1 LTRITVLIVEK
12 KSANTL
18 ICVCGPTAVGKTAM
32 AIAIAQHFHCEI
44 ISFDSR
50 QFYRELSIG
59 TAVPSAD
66 ELAAAKHHFIH
77 DRSINNSVNAGSF
90 EKEALAKLEELFSQ
104 NPIVVAVGGTGLY
117 LRALLEG
124 MDDLPPIPG
133 EIRQGILADYE
144 REGLSF
150 LQDEVARL
158 DPVYWQKVDQKNP
171 QRLIRALELLR
182 HSGKAMDTLQKAEK
196 KHRPFK
202 AIKIGLNIERPD
214 LYERIN
220 KRVDLMFDAGL
231 IEEVKNLQD
240 YRQENA
246 LQTVGYNE
254 LFSHFDGDLSLEEA
268 QNEIKKNSRRYA
280 KRQLTWFRRG
290 SEVTWFS
297 PLQKEAIIEFL
308 NSSLDA

>member
-1 LTRITVLIVEK
+1 MEK

-32 AIAIAQHFHCEI
+32 AIAIAQHFRCEI

-59 TAVPSAD
+59 TAVPSAN

-77 DRSINNSVNAGSF
+77 DRSIKNSVNAGSF
-90 EKEALAKLEELFSQ
+90 EKEALAKLEELFTQ
-104 NPIVVAVGGTGLY
+104 NPIAVAVGGTGLY

-124 MDDLPPIPG
+124 IDDLPPIPG
-133 EIRQGILADYE
+133 EIRRAILADYE
-144 REGLSF
+144 RDGLSI

-158 DPVYWQKVDQKNP
+158 DPQYWLKVDQKNP

-182 HSGKAMDTLQKAEK
+182 HSGKTMDTLQKAEK
-196 KHRPFK
+196 KLRPFK
-202 AIKIGLNIERPD
+202 ALKIGLNIERPD
-214 LYERIN
+214 LYEGIN
-220 KRVDLMFDAGL
+220 KRVDVMFAAGL
-231 IEEVKNLQD
+231 VEEVKSLQE
-240 YRQENA
+240 YRHQNA
-246 LQTVGYNE
+246 LQTVGYSE

-268 QNEIKKNSRRYA
+268 RNEIKKNSRRYA
-280 KRQLTWFRRG
+280 KRQLTWFRRDP
-290 SEVTWFS
+290 EITWFS
-297 PLQKEAIIEFL
+297 PQQEMAILEFL

>member
-1 LTRITVLIVEK
+1 VEK

-32 AIAIAQHFHCEI
+32 AIAISQHFRCEI

-59 TAVPSAD
+59 TAVPSAN

-77 DRSINNSVNAGSF
+77 DRSIKNSVNAGSF
-90 EKEALAKLEELFSQ
+90 EKEALAKLEELFTQ
-104 NPIVVAVGGTGLY
+104 NPIAVAVGGTGLY

-133 EIRQGILADYE
+133 EIRRAILADYE
-144 REGLSF
+144 RDGLSF

-158 DPVYWQKVDQKNP
+158 DPQYWLKVDQKNP

-182 HSGKAMDTLQKAEK
+182 HSGKTMDTLQKAVK
-196 KHRPFK
+196 KLRPFK
-202 AIKIGLNIERPD
+202 ALKIGLNLERPD
-214 LYERIN
+214 LYEGIN
-220 KRVDLMFDAGL
+220 KRVDVMFAAGL
-231 IEEVKNLQD
+231 VEEVKSLQE
-240 YRQENA
+240 YRHQNA
-246 LQTVGYNE
+246 LQTVGYSE

-268 QNEIKKNSRRYA
+268 RNEIKKNSRRYA
-280 KRQLTWFRRG
+280 KRQLTWFRRDP
-290 SEVTWFS
+290 EITWFS
-297 PLQKEAIIEFL
+297 PQQEMAILEFL

>member
-1 LTRITVLIVEK
+1 MEK

-32 AIAIAQHFHCEI
+32 AIAIAQHFRCEI

-59 TAVPSAD
+59 TAVPSAN

-77 DRSINNSVNAGSF
+77 DRSIKNSVNAGSF
-90 EKEALAKLEELFSQ
+90 EKEALAKLEELFTQ
-104 NPIVVAVGGTGLY
+104 NPIAVAVGGTGLY

-133 EIRQGILADYE
+133 EIRRAILADYE
-144 REGLSF
+144 RDGLSF

-158 DPVYWQKVDQKNP
+158 DPQYWLKVDQKNP

-182 HSGKAMDTLQKAEK
+182 HSGKTMDTLQKAEK
-196 KHRPFK
+196 KLRPFK
-202 AIKIGLNIERPD
+202 ALKIGLNIERPD
-214 LYERIN
+214 LYEGIN
-220 KRVDLMFDAGL
+220 KRVDVMFAAGL
-231 IEEVKNLQD
+231 VEEVKSLQE
-240 YRQENA
+240 YRHQNA
-246 LQTVGYNE
+246 LQTVGYSE

-268 QNEIKKNSRRYA
+268 RNEIKKNSRRYA
-280 KRQLTWFRRG
+280 KRQLTWFRRDP
-290 SEVTWFS
+290 EITWFS
-297 PLQKEAIIEFL
+297 PQQEMAILEFL

>member
-1 LTRITVLIVEK
+1 MEK

-32 AIAIAQHFHCEI
+32 AIAIAQHFRCEI

-59 TAVPSAD
+59 TAVPSAN

-77 DRSINNSVNAGSF
+77 DRSIKNSVNAGSF
-90 EKEALAKLEELFSQ
+90 EKEALAKLEELFTQ
-104 NPIVVAVGGTGLY
+104 NPIAVAVGGTGLY

-133 EIRQGILADYE
+133 EIRRAILADYE
-144 REGLSF
+144 RDGLSF

-158 DPVYWQKVDQKNP
+158 DPQYWLKVDQKNP

-182 HSGKAMDTLQKAEK
+182 HSGKTMDTLQKAVK
-196 KHRPFK
+196 KLRPFK
-202 AIKIGLNIERPD
+202 ALKIGLNIERPD
-214 LYERIN
+214 LYEGIN
-220 KRVDLMFDAGL
+220 KRVDVMFAAGL
-231 IEEVKNLQD
+231 VEEVKSLQE
-240 YRQENA
+240 YRHQNA
-246 LQTVGYNE
+246 LQTVGYSE

-268 QNEIKKNSRRYA
+268 RNEIKKNSRRYA
-280 KRQLTWFRRG
+280 KRQLTWFRRDP
-290 SEVTWFS
+290 EITWFS
-297 PLQKEAIIEFL
+297 PQQEMAILEFL

>member
-1 LTRITVLIVEK
+1 MEK

-32 AIAIAQHFHCEI
+32 AIAIAQHFRCEI

-59 TAVPSAD
+59 TAVPSAN

-77 DRSINNSVNAGSF
+77 DRSIKNSVNAGSF
-90 EKEALAKLEELFSQ
+90 EKEALVKLKELFTR
-104 NPIVVAVGGTGLY
+104 NPIAVAVGGTGLY

-133 EIRQGILADYE
+133 EIRRAILVDYE

-150 LQDEVARL
+150 LQDEIARL
-158 DPVYWQKVDQKNP
+158 DPNYWQKVDQKNP
-171 QRLIRALELLR
+171 QRLIRALELLYY
-182 HSGKAMDTLQKAEK
+182 SGKTMDTLQKAQK
-196 KHRPFK
+196 KNRPFN

-220 KRVDLMFDAGL
+220 KRVDLMFAAGL
-231 IEEVKNLQD
+231 TEEVKSLQN
-240 YRQENA
+240 YRHENA
-246 LQTVGYNE
+246 LQTVGYSE
-254 LFSHFDGDLSLEEA
+254 LFSHFDGDLSFEEA

-280 KRQLTWFRRG
+280 KRQLTWFRRD
-290 SEVTWFS
+290 SEITWFS
-297 PLQKEAIIEFL
+297 PLQKEAIIEFS
-308 NSSLDA
+308 NSSLNA

>member
-1 LTRITVLIVEK
+1 VEK

-32 AIAIAQHFHCEI
+32 AIAIAQHFRCEI

-59 TAVPSAD
+59 TAVPSAN

-77 DRSINNSVNAGSF
+77 DRSIKNSVNAGSF
-90 EKEALAKLEELFSQ
+90 EKEALAKLEELFTQ
-104 NPIVVAVGGTGLY
+104 NPIAVAVGGTGLY

-124 MDDLPPIPG
+124 IDDLPPIPG
-133 EIRQGILADYE
+133 EIRRAILADYE
-144 REGLSF
+144 RDGLSI

-158 DPVYWQKVDQKNP
+158 DPQYWLKVDQKNP

-182 HSGKAMDTLQKAEK
+182 HSGKTMDTLQKAEK
-196 KHRPFK
+196 KLRPFK
-202 AIKIGLNIERPD
+202 ALKIGLNIERPD
-214 LYERIN
+214 LYEGIN
-220 KRVDLMFDAGL
+220 KRVDVMFAAGL
-231 IEEVKNLQD
+231 VEEVKSLQE
-240 YRQENA
+240 YRHQNA
-246 LQTVGYNE
+246 LQTVGYSE

-268 QNEIKKNSRRYA
+268 RNEIKKNSRRYA
-280 KRQLTWFRRG
+280 KRQLTWFRRDP
-290 SEVTWFS
+290 EITWFS
-297 PLQKEAIIEFL
+297 PQQEMAILEFL

>member
-1 LTRITVLIVEK
+1 MEK

-32 AIAIAQHFHCEI
+32 AIAIAKHFHCEI

-59 TAVPSAD
+59 TAVPSAN

-90 EKEALAKLEELFSQ
+90 EKEALAKLEELFTR

-124 MDDLPPIPG
+124 MDDLPSIPG
-133 EIRQGILADYE
+133 EIRQAILADYD

-158 DPVYWQKVDQKNP
+158 DPQYWLKVDQKNP

-182 HSGKAMDTLQKAEK
+182 HSGKTMDTLQKAEK
-196 KHRPFK
+196 KLRPFK
-202 AIKIGLNIERPD
+202 ALKIGLNMERPD
-214 LYERIN
+214 LYEGIN
-220 KRVDLMFDAGL
+220 KRVDLMFASGL
-231 IEEVKNLQD
+231 VEEVKSLQEH
-240 YRQENA
+240 RHQNA
-246 LQTVGYNE
+246 LQTVGYSE
-254 LFSHFDGDLSLEEA
+254 LFCHFEGDLSLEEA
-268 QNEIKKNSRRYA
+268 RNEIKKNSRRYA
-280 KRQLTWFRRG
+280 KRQLTWFRRDP
-290 SEVTWFS
+290 EINWFS
-297 PLQKEAIIEFL
+297 PQQEIAILEFL